1 MMYVFGGELKTTI
14 TFSVDLP
21 QLATLLSL
29 ALSRKRK
36 PVRSKADIIRS
47 SIEYLTDYIKV
58 FQKEHHFISEE
69 DAFVYLKSQGFIT
82 DRKE

>member
-1 MMYVFGGELKTTI
+1 LEVKLRITI
-14 TFSVDLP
+14 TLSVDPP

-29 ALSRKRK
+29 ALSRKRT

-47 SIEYLTDYIKV
+47 SIDYIIEYIKV
-58 FQKEHHFISEE
+58 FQKEHHIETDE